1 MKPFSIE
8 KQLMTLDEYEK
19 ELLDSI
25 ENEEWVSVYETSEQ
39 FERGKAEL
47 MKAAR
52 DTLNVSKEIEVIIH
66 IPRNI
71 FQKIKTSAE
80 KSGIHYQNWII
91 NTLQEVVNH

>member
-1 MKPFSIE
+1 
-8 KQLMTLDEYEK
+8 MTLERGLLDKYEK

-25 ENEEWVSVYETSEQ
+25 ENEEWISVYETSEQ
-39 FERGKAEL
+39 FESGKIEL

-52 DTLNVSKEIEVIIH
+52 ETLNISKEIEVSIR

-71 FQKIKTSAE
+71 FHKIKISAE